1 MNQIVITGNLGD
13 DPKFHEQGFA
23 TFPLADTKKYKD
35 KQGQQQ
41 EKTRW
46 HDVTLGN
53 TNQANYLRKGMKV
66 TVAGELEYNVKGEG
80 ENKKKFTNVR
90 AKFVEFMQG
99 GNGGQQQNSG
109 KNQQAQSSEKM
120 EDEDDLPF

>member
-66 TVAGELEYNVKGEG
+66 TVFGELEYNVKGEG

-99 GNGGQQQNSG
+99 GNGGGSQQNQSQEQT
-109 KNQQAQSSEKM
+109 QQPEAGG
-120 EDEDDLPF
+120 EDDLPF